1 METREELEAT
11 LEKIPKGKPEVEL
24 KIVAKYKKKTSKK
37 CHFIPQILFSSSSR
51 QVDEEDEASKCWR
64 EQITFLRLTSKSSV
78 DLEDDIQEDLSQVS
92 LKSQPFTL
100 HIVFVKT
107 KSQLLSLSFWLPR
120 KDLTL
125 LQMSYYIFQSLQYEC
140 VMCEEKHYHTKRLFV
155 VRDLPG
161 YQVDIKID

>member
-24 KIVAKYKKKTSKK
+24 KIVAKYKKETSEK

-78 DLEDDIQEDLSQVS
+78 DLEDDIQEDLS
-92 LKSQPFTL
+92 
-100 HIVFVKT
+100 
-107 KSQLLSLSFWLPR
+107 
-120 KDLTL
+120 
-125 LQMSYYIFQSLQYEC
+125 
-140 VMCEEKHYHTKRLFV
+140 
-155 VRDLPG
+155 
-161 YQVDIKID
+161 